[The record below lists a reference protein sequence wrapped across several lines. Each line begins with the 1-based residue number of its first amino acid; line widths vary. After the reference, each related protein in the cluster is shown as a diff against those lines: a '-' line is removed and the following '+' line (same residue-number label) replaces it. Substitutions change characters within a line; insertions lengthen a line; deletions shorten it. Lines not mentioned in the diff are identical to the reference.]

1 MLIKSHFVM
10 KNKLLALLICLGF
23 LMNNSSFASEL
34 KQELIEINKYWK
46 FQTDLP
52 ENFDEV
58 DFPKNEKSQI
68 QLHLKLVHQI
78 LKERSVHQLNKKQK
92 ENRYKALTILR
103 EYYQNEQFPI
113 NLHHS
118 YRIPYFID
126 DFGTACAVGHLIIET
141 GFPEVSKMIAQ
152 KSNYSYLEEMNYP
165 EIKLW
170 AKEFGFTMDELKW
183 IQPGYGPY
191 CSPGTKKDPVCHD
204 GPGCINPDFAAD
216 SLIPPYNVT
225 YEYND
230 GSGWEVDT
238 VGYIHMYGARI
249 GQHKVT
255 CVDSLNT
262 TKVYYYTINNVP
274 EINIQANISH
284 QTDST
289 NCNASIN
296 VQLNNGVPPYR
307 IEVLR
312 NDTLGWWQDSS
323 GQFNNLCAGDYN
335 IVVYDSNRCQ
345 KTQVVQIY
353 NLATSLNEK
362 EIASIK
368 LFPNPFKE
376 NFTVSFESNS
386 TFEYK
391 IYDLSGRL
399 IQTGRAICNQKIDL
413 KSAEKG
419 VYFLEIIKDN
429 ERYTEKI
436 VKAY

>member
-1 MLIKSHFVM
+1 M
-10 KNKLLALLICLGF
+10 KNKLLALLFCLGF
-23 LMNNSSFASEL
+23 LMNNSSVANEL

-52 ENFDEV
+52 ENFYEV

-68 QLHLKLVHQI
+68 QLHLKLVHQV
-78 LKERSVHQLNKKQK
+78 LKERSVHHLNKKQK
-92 ENRYKALTILR
+92 KNRSTALTILKQ
-103 EYYQNEQFPI
+103 YYQNEQFPI

-152 KSNYSYLEEMNYP
+152 QNNYSYLEEMNYP
-165 EIKLW
+165 EVELW
-170 AKEFGFTMDELKW
+170 AKEFGFTIDELKW
-183 IQPGYGPY
+183 IQPGYAPY
-191 CSPGTKKDPVCHD
+191 CAPGTKKDPVCHD

-255 CVDSLNT
+255 CIDSLNT

-274 EINIQANISH
+274 DISIQANINH

-289 NCNASIN
+289 NCNAVLH
-296 VQLNNGVPPYR
+296 VQTSVDPPYQLDLIR
-307 IEVLR
+307 S
-312 NDTLGWWQDSS
+312 NPNQAFSDSN
-323 GQFNNLCAGDYN
+323 GYFKNLCAGNYT
-335 IVVYDSNRCQ
+335 IVVYDSNYCQ
-345 KTQVVQIY
+345 KTRGVQIY

-362 EIASIK
+362 EIGSIK
-368 LFPNPFKE
+368 LFPNPFSE
-376 NFTVSFESNS
+376 NFMVSFESNS
-386 TFEYK
+386 SFEYK

-399 IQTGRAICNQKIDL
+399 VQRGRAKSDEEINL